1 MPMKSTTP
9 RKRAVAHRAV
19 PKAKAKPVKVFSD
32 EYLELCKKVPPADIL
47 AFLESFRK
55 LQSTAPCKSKR
66 ISLNVPANLF
76 AAFQHKAKLVGASY
90 QAQIKT
96 LMREW
101 VDS

>member
-1 MPMKSTTP
+1 MKSTTP

-19 PKAKAKPVKVFSD
+19 AKAKAKPVKVFSD
-32 EYLELCKKVPPADIL
+32 EYLEQCKKMQPEDIL

-76 AAFQHKAKLVGASY
+76 AVFQRKSKLVGSSY
-90 QAQIKT
+90 QTQIQT